1 MVSVVAEVAVG
12 IGKVT
17 LGGGIKALGD
27 GVQAGRVSNGKP
39 SNSIATKVV
48 GVSLGI
54 SRPLAVVVSVVAEMV
69 SVETMGIGKVSL
81 GGDIKALGDG
91 VQARRVSEGNG
102 GNNGSV
108 GVSGP
113 LAVVVGNGKS
123 SLGHWVKPLGDGI
136 QTGGGSEG
144 NTSVGIAMGIGKGPV
159 VPIEG
164 IGLGLDGHNKGGLKE
179 NEIRNFDILE
189 NILITHSEK
198 RLEHVASLLTQTEN
212 TDFEGCGAFIGT
224 GRAGTLT
231 RRGMSARER
240 CRIREMSSF

>member
-1 MVSVVAEVAVG
+1 MMVSVVAEVAVG
-12 IGKVT
+12 IGVT

-113 LAVVVGNGKS
+113 LAVVVGNRKS

-136 QTGGGSEG
+136 QTGRR
-144 NTSVGIAMGIGKGPV
+144 
-159 VPIEG
+159 
-164 IGLGLDGHNKGGLKE
+164 GLDLWLRP
-179 NEIRNFDILE
+179 IR
-189 NILITHSEK
+189 
-198 RLEHVASLLTQTEN
+198 
-212 TDFEGCGAFIGT
+212 
-224 GRAGTLT
+224 T
-231 RRGMSARER
+231 RRRRYPRRPIQGRQGCQRLPAGSLQGQEGTTT
-240 CRIREMSSF
+240 